1 MDNDQVTQSS
11 SSPKILY
18 LLRHS
23 DAENSF
29 INRSDFTRKLNR
41 FGREKARVFSS
52 NFASEINVNLIFCSN
67 ATRTKETLQL
77 LELPEIETKFRD
89 ILYLAQKEVLITE
102 IQNVSKK
109 INKILLVGHNNG
121 LSDLLHYL
129 TGTNMLLSTCQ
140 MVEIQ
145 IETDDWALIGRDTG
159 SLLRNFF

>member
-1 MDNDQVTQSS
+1 MDNEQVTQSS

-29 INRSDFTRKLNR
+29 IKHSDFTRKLSR
-41 FGREKARVFSS
+41 FGREKVRAFSS
-52 NFASEINVNLIFCSN
+52 NFASEINVDLIFCSN
-67 ATRTKETLQL
+67 AIRAKETLQL
-77 LELPEIETKFRD
+77 LELPKIKSNFSDT
-89 ILYLAQKEVLITE
+89 LYLAQKEVLISE

-109 INKILLVGHNNG
+109 INKILIVGHNNG

-129 TGTNMLLSTCQ
+129 TGTNMLLATCQ

-145 IETDDWALIGRDTG
+145 IETDDWARISRDTG
-159 SLLRNFF
+159 SLLRNWF

>member
-1 MDNDQVTQSS
+1 MDNDQVIQSS

-29 INRSDFTRKLNR
+29 IKHSDFTRKLSQY
-41 FGREKARVFSS
+41 GREKARTFSS
-52 NFASEINVNLIFCSN
+52 NFASEINVDLIFCSN
-67 ATRTKETLQL
+67 AIRTKETLRL
-77 LELPEIETKFRD
+77 LELQEIDSKFSD
-89 ILYLAQKEVLITE
+89 TLYLAQKEVLITE

-109 INKILLVGHNNG
+109 INKLLVVGHNNG
-121 LSDLLHYL
+121 LSDFLHYL
-129 TGTNMLLSTCQ
+129 TGSKMLLATCQ

-145 IETDDWALIGRDTG
+145 IETDDWALIGQDTG